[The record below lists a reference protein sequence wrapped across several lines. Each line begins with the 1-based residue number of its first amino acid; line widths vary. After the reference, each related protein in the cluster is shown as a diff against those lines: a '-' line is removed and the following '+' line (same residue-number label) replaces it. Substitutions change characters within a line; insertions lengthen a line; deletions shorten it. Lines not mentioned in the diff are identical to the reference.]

1 MKNTLVLPKWL
12 DYATWDSPRWKTA
25 IARKSMSMPMRT
37 AREAS
42 VITTA
47 TSVLDMG
54 CGRGNDVD
62 FLRQQGISAFGFDP
76 YWCYC
81 PALLDVTDVVSC
93 IYVLNVIENPEERVE
108 LIQFCWQLTRK
119 YLVLAVRTEAGQ
131 DGFTSIGT
139 YQIYYSKA
147 TLEELI
153 AVALPNAK
161 PKMLKTGVAV
171 LQK

>member
-12 DYATWDSPRWKTA
+12 DCNTWDSPRWKTA

-54 CGRGNDVD
+54 CGRGIDVD
-62 FLRQQGISAFGFDP
+62 FLRQQEISAFGFDP
-76 YWCYC
+76 YWHYF

-93 IYVLNVIENPEERVE
+93 IYVLNVIENTQERVE
-108 LIQFCWQLTRK
+108 LIQLCWQLSRK
-119 YLVLAVRTEAGQ
+119 SLVLAVRTEAGQ
-131 DGFTSIGT
+131 NGFTSIGT

-147 TLEELI
+147 TFQELI

-161 PKMLKTGVAV
+161 PKMLKSGVAV
-171 LQK
+171 LHK